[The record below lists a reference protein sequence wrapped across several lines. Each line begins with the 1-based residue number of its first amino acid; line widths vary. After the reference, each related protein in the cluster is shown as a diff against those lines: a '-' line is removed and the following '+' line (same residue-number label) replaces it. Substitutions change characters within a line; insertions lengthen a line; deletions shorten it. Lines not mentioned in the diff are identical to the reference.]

1 MADFDLKEALHLAG
15 FSAKQKFQ
23 GYRNT
28 AELVDTVKDMFSDLP
43 VIVEDIQGRSD
54 HFEAYLRTS
63 IKSQNAIIDK
73 FMENTQVTVKKSV
86 VK

>member
-1 MADFDLKEALHLAG
+1 MADFDLKEALLLAG
-15 FSAKQKFQ
+15 FSVKQQFQ

-28 AELVDTVKDMFSDLP
+28 AELKDTVRDMFSGIDI
-43 VIVEDIQGRSD
+43 IVEDIQGRPD
-54 HFEAYLRTS
+54 HFEAVVRTA
-63 IKSQNAIIDK
+63 IKSEDRILEK

>member
-1 MADFDLKEALHLAG
+1 M
-15 FSAKQKFQ
+15 KQQFQ

-28 AELVDTVKDMFSDLP
+28 AELKDTVRDMFDGIHT
-43 VIVEDIQGRSD
+43 VVEDIQGRPD
-54 HFEAYLRTS
+54 HFEAVLTS
-63 IKSQNAIIDK
+63 KIRSEDDIEKCLEK